1 MLAIRIFVAVATEE
15 PLWNWYYVINES
27 EVLIMVTITSD
38 ITLHQLVTE
47 HNGVKTFLEANDF
60 DVSDGLLNGVGKT
73 VTLKMAL
80 DARNI
85 NEKIFM
91 EQLHTAVNDDILG
104 ADTTLNQKGA
114 QVDKA
119 IDIKGVLPCPVR
131 IPLLESFEGWLAED
145 AGVDPDTVS
154 YELQAASMGVD
165 WLKDELIRSEDEN
178 TLSDIFLSAGFD
190 IFFDHNLLEKF
201 KEQHVFADYSGLD
214 NYNSDFNNDR
224 IRLQD
229 PKREYAMIGV
239 VPAVFLVNN
248 DMLQD
253 REMPRTWADLL
264 KPEFE
269 NSVSLP
275 VGDFDLFNAILLNI
289 YKNYG
294 KEGVM
299 NLKRCFWSS
308 LHPAEMV
315 KSHTKVNKPTV
326 TIMPYFFTKMAKPG
340 GPMTAVW
347 PEDGAIISPIF
358 MLAKK
363 SKEDQ
368 LKPFVEFFGSKA
380 VGEILSHNGR
390 FPSVHPE
397 VDNQDAKGND
407 YMWIG
412 WDFIENNDIGKLIAD
427 TTAIF
432 EGGAK

>member
-1 MLAIRIFVAVATEE
+1 MT
-15 PLWNWYYVINES
+15 
-27 EVLIMVTITSD
+27 TITSD
-38 ITLHQLVTE
+38 ITLHQLVND
-47 HNGVKTFLEANDF
+47 HDGAKTFLAANDF
-60 DVSDGLLNGVGKT
+60 DVTDGLINGVGKSI
-73 VTLKMAL
+73 TLKMAL
-80 DARNI
+80 SARQI
-85 NEKIFM
+85 NEALFM
-91 EQLHTAVNDDILG
+91 EQLHTAINDDILG
-104 ADTTLNQKGA
+104 ADTTLAGKTDHDDA
-114 QVDKA
+114 T
-119 IDIKGVLPCPVR
+119 IDIKGILPCPVR

-145 AGVDPDTVS
+145 SGVNPETVA

-165 WLKDELIRSEDEN
+165 WLKDELVDSQDEG

-201 KEQHVFADYSGLD
+201 KAQHVFADYSGID
-214 NYNSDFNNDR
+214 IYNTDFANEA

-229 PKREYAMIGV
+229 PKKEYAMIGV
-239 VPAVFLVNN
+239 VPAVFLINN
-248 DMLQD
+248 DMLQG
-253 REMPRTWADLL
+253 RPMPKTWADLL

-289 YKNYG
+289 YKAYG
-294 KEGVM
+294 MDGVR
-299 NLKRCFWSS
+299 NLKRSFWSS

-315 KSHTKVNKPTV
+315 KSHTKTHKPTV

-340 GPMTAVW
+340 GPMTPIW

-363 SKEDQ
+363 SKEAI

-397 VDNQDAKGND
+397 VDNQDAKGNP
-407 YMWIG
+407 YMWLG
-412 WDFIENNDIGKLIAD
+412 WDYIESNDIGQLIEA

-432 EGGAK
+432 EGKEA